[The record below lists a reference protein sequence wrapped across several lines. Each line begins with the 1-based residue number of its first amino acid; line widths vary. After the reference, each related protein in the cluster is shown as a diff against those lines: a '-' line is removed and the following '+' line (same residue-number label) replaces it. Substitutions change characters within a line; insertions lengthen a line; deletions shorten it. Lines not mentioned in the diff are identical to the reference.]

1 MGGKLVNAW
10 KIVCAT
16 LVIFLAGILTGA
28 TLVRF
33 AQRGGKP
40 LRNFQAFPGGNRVQP
55 KPPNPNGDNPA
66 HPVAGLLNREFLQL
80 LERKLRLTP
89 EQREE
94 IGRIMADGQDRVREL
109 RTQIEPGM
117 RRELQQTREQIRTVL
132 TREQREQFEQL
143 MKRPARRN
151 VRGEASGLPE
161 RRFRDQRAAP
171 DQPPAPAEE
180 RRDPQ
185 PEPAQ
190 P

>member
-1 MGGKLVNAW
+1 MNAW

-40 LRNFQAFPGGNRVQP
+40 PHNFQPFPAGNRAQP
-55 KPPNPNGDNPA
+55 KPANPNGDNPA
-66 HPVAGLLNREFLQL
+66 HPASGLLNREFLQL

-89 EQREE
+89 EQREQ
-94 IGRIMADGQDRVREL
+94 IGRIMSDGQDRVREL

-117 RRELQQTREQIRTVL
+117 RQELQQTREQIRAVL

-151 VRGEASGLPE
+151 VRGEVPGQPE
-161 RRFRDQRAAP
+161 RRFRDQRAP
-171 DQPPAPAEE
+171 HDQPPPPAEE
-180 RRDPQ
+180 PRDPQ